1 MERETRARLGGFAAT
16 LCAISNEFQM
26 SPHNL
31 SPLLHYGDPHALFPL
46 VTRSEMGRVK
56 KPHFTLL
63 GRESGER
70 TATMEAAID
79 MRSDTVTKPT
89 EAMRAV
95 RAQRAREREREEER
109 PRTERERD

>member
-1 MERETRARLGGFAAT
+1 MLF
-16 LCAISNEFQM
+16 
-26 SPHNL
+26 
-31 SPLLHYGDPHALFPL
+31 SPLA
-46 VTRSEMGRVK
+46 RSEMGSGK
-56 KPHFTLL
+56 KPYFKLV
-63 GRESGER
+63 GRESRER